1 MEHNVSELFFLGLAS
16 ALLWSIGFWGLF
28 NRDKLTVAGVDR
40 RLGKWFFLSKLALF
54 FTGLIG
60 WALLCY
66 SLTQPREPLGQG
78 ESNREVIDIALVVDV
93 SRSMLAEDLL
103 PNRLEATKRQIREFA
118 KKRITDRI
126 ALIIFSE
133 KVFTLLPLSTDPE
146 LLDKVISD
154 INIGFLGSGTN
165 IGDGLGLGVARL
177 MESETKNRVIVLL
190 TDGVNNVGNLT
201 PLQSAEQAKE
211 NGIKVYTIGVGSA
224 EDAKIP
230 MGKSVFGTQYQLIPG
245 GSIDYETLKKIS
257 DLTGGKFYPATDEEA
272 LEKVFSDI
280 DKLERTEIKLNE
292 QIIYKEHY
300 YKYFISGFLLLLLA
314 ELLKKLILKEA
325 L

>member
-1 MEHNVSELFFLGLAS
+1 MEHSTSNLIYIG
-16 ALLWSIGFWGLF
+16 ALCAILWSVVYWGVF
-28 NRDKLTVAGVDR
+28 NRDKLAIT
-40 RLGKWFFLSKLALF
+40 RLDSRQSKWFFALK
-54 FTGLIG
+54 GLLFIAGLCG
-60 WALLCY
+60 WILLCY
-66 SLTQPREPLGQG
+66 SLTQPREPLGEG

-93 SRSMLAEDLL
+93 SRSMLAEDLQ
-103 PNRLEATKRQIREFA
+103 PNRLEATKRQIQKFA

-126 ALIIFSE
+126 ALVIFSE

-146 LLDKVISD
+146 LLEKVISD

-165 IGDGLGLGVARL
+165 IGDGLGLGVARM
-177 MESETKNRVIVLL
+177 MESDTKNRVIVLL

-201 PLQSAEQAKE
+201 PLQAAEQAKE

-230 MGKSVFGTQYQLIPG
+230 MGRTVFGTQYQLIPG

-257 DLTGGKFYPATDEEA
+257 NLTGGKFYPATDEDA

-280 DKLERTEIKLNE
+280 DRLERTEIKLNE
-292 QIIYKEHY
+292 QILYKEHY
-300 YKYFISGFLLLLLA
+300 YKYFFSGFLLILFA
-314 ELLKKLILKEA
+314 ELLRRLLLREV

>member
-1 MEHNVSELFFLGLAS
+1 VSDLFFLGLAS
-16 ALLWSIGFWGLF
+16 ALLWSIGFWGFF

-40 RLGKWFFLSKLALF
+40 RLGKWFFLLKLALF
-54 FTGLIG
+54 FSGLIG

>member
-1 MEHNVSELFFLGLAS
+1 MEYNFSELFFLGLVSAS
-16 ALLWSIGFWGLF
+16 LWALAFWGFL
-28 NRDKLTVAGVDR
+28 NRDKLSISAQER
-40 RLGKWFFLSKLALF
+40 RLGRMFTLTKLILFL
-54 FTGLIG
+54 TGLVG
-60 WALLCY
+60 WSLLCY
-66 SLTQPREPLGQG
+66 SLTQPREPLGEG

-146 LLDKVISD
+146 LLDKVIAD

-257 DLTGGKFYPATDEEA
+257 NLTGGKFYPATDEEA

-300 YKYFISGFLLLLLA
+300 YKYYAFGFFLLLLV
-314 ELLKKLILKEA
+314 ELLKKLLLKEA

>member
-1 MEHNVSELFFLGLAS
+1 
-16 ALLWSIGFWGLF
+16 
-28 NRDKLTVAGVDR
+28 
-40 RLGKWFFLSKLALF
+40 
-54 FTGLIG
+54 
-60 WALLCY
+60 
-66 SLTQPREPLGQG
+66 
-78 ESNREVIDIALVVDV
+78 
-93 SRSMLAEDLL
+93 
-103 PNRLEATKRQIREFA
+103 
-118 KKRITDRI
+118 
-126 ALIIFSE
+126 
-133 KVFTLLPLSTDPE
+133 
-146 LLDKVISD
+146 
-154 INIGFLGSGTN
+154 
-165 IGDGLGLGVARL
+165 